1 MNLDNIRNFSIIAH
15 VDHGKST
22 LADRLLVKSK
32 IVNERKLVPQMLD
45 NMDIERERGITIKA
59 RTVRLDINWQGK
71 DYILNLIDTP
81 GHVDFSYEVSR
92 SLAACEGAILL
103 VDASQG
109 IEAQTLA
116 HGLLAIEQDLVLI
129 PVINK
134 VDLPTANVEGTKKE
148 IMDVFGFNEDEIIL
162 TSAKEGKGIDEV
174 ISAVIERIPAPKGD
188 VSEPLSALIF
198 DSHYDSYRGVVAYVR
213 VFEGEIKS
221 GINIRLHSTGKTFEV
236 QEIGYFRIGPEK
248 TDALRAGEVGY
259 VAANIKNIEDTR
271 VGDTIEE
278 EKRPAKKI
286 LKGFKP
292 PLSMVFCGLYPINT
306 DEYNLLKDAIMKLKL
321 NDASLIFEPE
331 TSAALGFGFRCG
343 FLGMLHM
350 EVTIERIKREFD
362 IDLIITPPS
371 VVFEAVKQNNEI
383 VKIHNPL
390 KMPDPGSIISLR
402 EPYVKVS
409 IFSPAEYIGAIME
422 LCSNKRGNY
431 IDMEY
436 LDVKRVIMRFEMPL
450 SEIILD
456 FFPLLKTKTRGYAS
470 LDYEFIGYRESDL
483 VRLDILVNREKV
495 DALSSIV
502 HRSKAQEI
510 GSKIVSSLKKLI
522 PRHMFEIPI
531 QAAVGSKIL
540 ARENIAAMKKNVLQ
554 KCYGGDIT
562 RKRKLLEK
570 QKEGKKKMKM
580 LGDVQIP
587 QEVFFEILK
596 SSSEQKN

>member
-1 MNLDNIRNFSIIAH
+1 MDNIRNFSIIAH

-22 LADRLLVKSK
+22 LADKILIKSK

-59 RTVRLDINWQGK
+59 RAVRLDINWNGK

-103 VDASQG
+103 VDATQG

-116 HGLLAIEQDLVLI
+116 HGLLAIDQNLILI

-134 VDLPTANVEGTKKE
+134 VDLPTADVERTKKE
-148 IMDVFGFNEDEIIL
+148 IIDVFGFSEEEIIL
-162 TSAKEGKGIDEV
+162 ASAKEGKGIDEI

-188 VSEPLSALIF
+188 IGEPLSALIF
-198 DSHYDSYRGVVAYVR
+198 DSHYDSYRGVVVYVR
-213 VFEGEIKS
+213 IFEGEVRSGMNIK
-221 GINIRLHSTGKTFEV
+221 LHSTGRTFEV
-236 QEIGYFRIGPEK
+236 QEVGFFRIEPEK
-248 TDALRAGEVGY
+248 ANFLRAGEVGY
-259 VAANIKNIEDTR
+259 IAANIKNIEDAR

-306 DEYNLLKDAIMKLKL
+306 DEYNILKDAIMKLKL
-321 NDASLIFEPE
+321 NDASLVFEPE

-350 EVTIERIKREFD
+350 EVTIERLKREFG

-371 VVFEAVKQNNEI
+371 VVFEAVKSNKEI

-390 KMPDPGSIISLR
+390 KMPDPGTIISLR

-409 IFSPAEYIGAIME
+409 IFSPSEYIGAIME

-436 LDVKRVIMRFEMPL
+436 LDTKRVIIRFEMPL

-456 FFPLLKTKTRGYAS
+456 FFSLLKTKTKGYAS
-470 LDYEFIGYRESDL
+470 LDYDFIGYRESDL
-483 VRLDILVNREKV
+483 VRLDILVNKEKV

-510 GSKIVSSLKKLI
+510 GSKIVSSLKRLI

-596 SSSEQKN
+596 NSSTS

>member
-1 MNLDNIRNFSIIAH
+1 LDNIRNFSIIAH

-22 LADRLLVKSK
+22 LADRILVKSNM
-32 IVNERKLVPQMLD
+32 VTERKLVPQMLD

-59 RTVRLDINWQGK
+59 RAVRLDINWKGK

-103 VDASQG
+103 VDATQG

-116 HGLLAIEQDLVLI
+116 HGLLAMDQDLVLI

-134 VDLPTANVEGTKKE
+134 IELPTADVEGTKKE
-148 IMDVFGFNEDEIIL
+148 LLDVFGFSEDEIIL
-162 TSAKEGKGIDEV
+162 ASAKEGTGVDEI
-174 ISAVIERIPAPKGD
+174 ISAVIDRIPPPKGD
-188 VSEPLSALIF
+188 AKEPLSALIF

-213 VFEGEIKS
+213 VFDGEIRNDME
-221 GINIRLHSTGKTFEV
+221 INFHSTKKTFEI
-236 QEIGYFRIGPEK
+236 QEIGFFRMQPEK
-248 TDALRAGEVGY
+248 TDILKAGEVGY
-259 VAANIKNIEDTR
+259 IAANIKNIEDAR
-271 VGDTIEE
+271 VGDTIKD
-278 EKRPAKKI
+278 EKRPTKRV
-286 LKGFKP
+286 LKGFKA

-306 DEYNLLKDAIMKLKL
+306 DEYALLKDAIMKLKL
-321 NDASLIFEPE
+321 NDASLVYEPE
-331 TSAALGFGFRCG
+331 TSIALGFGFRCG

-350 EVTIERIKREFD
+350 EVVIERIKREFN

-371 VVFEAVKQNNEI
+371 VVFEAIKQNKE
-383 VKIHNPL
+383 VLKIHNPL
-390 KMPDPGSIISLR
+390 KMPDPGTIVSIK
-402 EPYVKVS
+402 EPYVKIS
-409 IFSPAEYIGAIME
+409 IFSPAEHIGAIME
-422 LCSNKRGNY
+422 LCTNKRGSY

-436 LDVKRVIMRFEMPL
+436 LEAKRVIMRFEMPL
-450 SEIILD
+450 SEVILD
-456 FFPLLKTKTRGYAS
+456 FFPLLKTRTRGYAS
-470 LDYEFIGYRESDL
+470 LDYEFIGYRDSDL
-483 VRLDILVNREKV
+483 VRLDILVNKDNV

-502 HRSKAQEI
+502 HRSKAQEV
-510 GSKIVSSLKKLI
+510 GTKIVSSLRRLI

-531 QAAVGSKIL
+531 QAAVGSRIL

-580 LGDVQIP
+580 IGDVQIP
-587 QEVFFEILK
+587 QEVFFEMLK
-596 SSSEQKN
+596 SSGEK

>member
-1 MNLDNIRNFSIIAH
+1 LDNIRNFSIIAH
-15 VDHGKST
+15 VDRGKST
-22 LADRLLVKSK
+22 LADKILIKSK

-59 RTVRLDINWQGK
+59 RAVRLDINWNGK

-103 VDASQG
+103 VDATQG

-116 HGLLAIEQDLVLI
+116 HGLLAIDQNLILI

-134 VDLPTANVEGTKKE
+134 VDLPTADVERTKKE
-148 IMDVFGFNEDEIIL
+148 IIDVFGFSEEEIIL
-162 TSAKEGKGIDEV
+162 ASAKEGKGIDEI

-188 VSEPLSALIF
+188 IGEPLSALIF
-198 DSHYDSYRGVVAYVR
+198 DSHYDSYRGVVVYVR
-213 VFEGEIKS
+213 IFEGEVRSGMNIK
-221 GINIRLHSTGKTFEV
+221 LHSTGRTFEV
-236 QEIGYFRIGPEK
+236 QEVGFFRIEPEK
-248 TDALRAGEVGY
+248 ANFLRAGEVGY
-259 VAANIKNIEDTR
+259 IAANIKNIEDAR

-306 DEYNLLKDAIMKLKL
+306 DEYNILKDAIMKLKL
-321 NDASLIFEPE
+321 NDASLVFEPE

-350 EVTIERIKREFD
+350 EVTIERLKREFG

-371 VVFEAVKQNNEI
+371 VVFEAVKSNKEI

-390 KMPDPGSIISLR
+390 KMPDPGTIISLR

-409 IFSPAEYIGAIME
+409 IFSPSEYIGAIME

-436 LDVKRVIMRFEMPL
+436 LDTKRVIIRFEMPL

-456 FFPLLKTKTRGYAS
+456 FFSLLKTKTKGYAS
-470 LDYEFIGYRESDL
+470 LDYDLIGYRESDL
-483 VRLDILVNREKV
+483 VRLDILVNKEKV

-510 GSKIVSSLKKLI
+510 GSKIVSSLKRLI

-596 SSSEQKN
+596 NSSTT

>member
-1 MNLDNIRNFSIIAH
+1 LDNIRNFSIIAH

-22 LADRLLVKSK
+22 LADRILVKSNM
-32 IVNERKLVPQMLD
+32 VTERKLVPQMLD

-59 RTVRLDINWQGK
+59 RAVRLDINWKGK

-103 VDASQG
+103 VDATQG

-116 HGLLAIEQDLVLI
+116 HGLLAMDQDLVLI

-134 VDLPTANVEGTKKE
+134 IELPTADVEGTKKE
-148 IMDVFGFNEDEIIL
+148 LMDVFGFSEDEIIL
-162 TSAKEGKGIDEV
+162 ASAKEGTGVDEI
-174 ISAVIERIPAPKGD
+174 ISAVIDRIPPPKGD
-188 VSEPLSALIF
+188 AKEPLSALIF

-213 VFEGEIKS
+213 VFDGEIRN
-221 GINIRLHSTGKTFEV
+221 GMDINFHSTKKTFEI
-236 QEIGYFRIGPEK
+236 QEIGFFRMQPEK
-248 TDALRAGEVGY
+248 TDILRAGEVGY
-259 VAANIKNIEDTR
+259 IAANIKNIEDAR
-271 VGDTIEE
+271 VGDTIKD
-278 EKRPAKKI
+278 EKRPTKRV
-286 LKGFKP
+286 LKGFKD

-306 DEYNLLKDAIMKLKL
+306 DEYALLKDAIMKLKL
-321 NDASLIFEPE
+321 NDASLVYEPE
-331 TSAALGFGFRCG
+331 TSIALGFGFRCG

-350 EVTIERIKREFD
+350 EVAIERIKREFN

-371 VVFEAVKQNNEI
+371 VVFEAIKQNKE
-383 VKIHNPL
+383 VLKIHNPL
-390 KMPDPGSIISLR
+390 KMPDPGTIVSIK
-402 EPYVKVS
+402 EPYVKIS
-409 IFSPAEYIGAIME
+409 IFSPAEHIGAIME
-422 LCSNKRGNY
+422 LCTNKRGSY

-436 LDVKRVIMRFEMPL
+436 LEAKRVIMRFEMPL
-450 SEIILD
+450 SEVILD
-456 FFPLLKTKTRGYAS
+456 FFPLLKTRTRGYAS
-470 LDYEFIGYRESDL
+470 LDYEFIGYRDSDL
-483 VRLDILVNREKV
+483 VRLDILVNKDNV

-502 HRSKAQEI
+502 HRSKAQEV
-510 GSKIVSSLKKLI
+510 GTKIVSSLRRLI

-531 QAAVGSKIL
+531 QAAVGSRIL

-580 LGDVQIP
+580 IGDVQIP
-587 QEVFFEILK
+587 QEVFFEMLK
-596 SSSEQKN
+596 SSGEK

>member
-1 MNLDNIRNFSIIAH
+1 MDNIRNFSIIAH

-321 NDASLIFEPE
+321 NDASLVFEPE

>member
-1 MNLDNIRNFSIIAH
+1 LDNIRNFSIIAH

-22 LADRLLVKSK
+22 LADKILIKSK

-59 RTVRLDINWQGK
+59 RAVRLDINWNGK

-103 VDASQG
+103 VDATQG

-116 HGLLAIEQDLVLI
+116 HGLLAIDQNLILI

-134 VDLPTANVEGTKKE
+134 VDLPTADVERTKKE
-148 IMDVFGFNEDEIIL
+148 IIDVFGFSEEEIIL
-162 TSAKEGKGIDEV
+162 ASAKEGKGIDEI

-188 VSEPLSALIF
+188 IGEPLSALIF
-198 DSHYDSYRGVVAYVR
+198 DSHYDSYRGVVVYVR
-213 VFEGEIKS
+213 IFEGEVRSGMNIK
-221 GINIRLHSTGKTFEV
+221 LHSTGRTFEV
-236 QEIGYFRIGPEK
+236 QEVGFFRIEPEK
-248 TDALRAGEVGY
+248 ANFLRAGEVGY
-259 VAANIKNIEDTR
+259 IAANIKNIEDAR

-306 DEYNLLKDAIMKLKL
+306 DEYNILKDAIMKLKL
-321 NDASLIFEPE
+321 NDASLVFEPE

-350 EVTIERIKREFD
+350 EVTIERLKREFG

-371 VVFEAVKQNNEI
+371 VVFEAVKSNKEI

-390 KMPDPGSIISLR
+390 KMPDPGTIISLR

-409 IFSPAEYIGAIME
+409 IFSPSEYIGAIME

-431 IDMEY
+431 IEMEY
-436 LDVKRVIMRFEMPL
+436 LDTKRVIIRFEMPL

-456 FFPLLKTKTRGYAS
+456 FFSLLKTKTKGYAS
-470 LDYEFIGYRESDL
+470 LDYDFIGYRESDL
-483 VRLDILVNREKV
+483 VRLDILVNKEKV

-510 GSKIVSSLKKLI
+510 GSKIVSSLKRLI

-596 SSSEQKN
+596 NSSTS

>member
-1 MNLDNIRNFSIIAH
+1 MDNIRNFSIIAH

-22 LADRLLVKSK
+22 LADRILVKSK

-59 RTVRLDINWQGK
+59 RTVRLDINWNGK

-103 VDASQG
+103 VDATQG

-134 VDLPTANVEGTKKE
+134 VDLPTADVGGTKKE
-148 IMDVFGFNEDEIIL
+148 IIDVFGFSEEEIIL
-162 TSAKEGKGIDEV
+162 ASAKEGKGIDEI
-174 ISAVIERIPAPKGD
+174 ISAVIERIPAPKGNAE
-188 VSEPLSALIF
+188 EPLSALIF

-213 VFEGEIKS
+213 VFEGEIKK
-221 GINIRLHSTGKTFEV
+221 GINIKLHSTGKIFEV
-236 QEIGYFRIGPEK
+236 QEIGYFRIEPEK
-248 TDALRAGEVGY
+248 TDTLRAGEVGY
-259 VAANIKNIEDTR
+259 VAANIKNIEDAR

-278 EKRPAKKI
+278 DKRPTKRI

-321 NDASLIFEPE
+321 NDASLVFEPE

-390 KMPDPGSIISLR
+390 KMPDPGTIVSLR

-510 GSKIVSSLKKLI
+510 GSKIVSSLKRLI

-596 SSSEQKN
+596 NSSEQKN

>member
-1 MNLDNIRNFSIIAH
+1 LDNIRNFSIIAH

-22 LADRLLVKSK
+22 LADKILIKSK

-59 RTVRLDINWQGK
+59 RAVRLDINWNGK

-103 VDASQG
+103 VDATQG

-116 HGLLAIEQDLVLI
+116 HGLLAIDQNLILI

-134 VDLPTANVEGTKKE
+134 VDLPTADVERTKKE
-148 IMDVFGFNEDEIIL
+148 IIDVFGFSEEEIIL
-162 TSAKEGKGIDEV
+162 ASAKEGKGIDEI

-188 VSEPLSALIF
+188 IGEPLSALIF
-198 DSHYDSYRGVVAYVR
+198 DSHYDSYRGVVVYVR
-213 VFEGEIKS
+213 IFEGEVRSGMNIK
-221 GINIRLHSTGKTFEV
+221 LHSTGRTFEV
-236 QEIGYFRIGPEK
+236 QEVGFFRIEPEK
-248 TDALRAGEVGY
+248 ANFLRAGEVGY
-259 VAANIKNIEDTR
+259 IAANIKNIEDAR

-306 DEYNLLKDAIMKLKL
+306 DEYNILKDAIMKLKL
-321 NDASLIFEPE
+321 NDASLVFEPE

-350 EVTIERIKREFD
+350 EVTIERLKREFG

-371 VVFEAVKQNNEI
+371 VVFEAVKSNKEI

-390 KMPDPGSIISLR
+390 KMPDPGTIISLR

-409 IFSPAEYIGAIME
+409 IFSPSEYIGAIME

-436 LDVKRVIMRFEMPL
+436 LDTKRVIIRFEMPL

-456 FFPLLKTKTRGYAS
+456 FFSLLKTKTKGYAS
-470 LDYEFIGYRESDL
+470 LDYDFIGYRESDL
-483 VRLDILVNREKV
+483 VRLDILVNKEKV

-510 GSKIVSSLKKLI
+510 GSKIVSSLKRLI

-596 SSSEQKN
+596 NSSTS

>member
-1 MNLDNIRNFSIIAH
+1 MDNIRNFSIIAH

-22 LADRLLVKSK
+22 LADRILVKSH
-32 IVNERKLVPQMLD
+32 VVSERKLVPQMLD

-59 RTVRLDINWQGK
+59 RAVRLDINWEGK

-103 VDASQG
+103 VDATQG

-116 HGLLAIEQDLVLI
+116 HGLLAMDQDLVLI
-129 PVINK
+129 PVVNK
-134 VDLPTANVEGTKKE
+134 IELPTADVEGTKKE
-148 IMDVFGFNEDEIIL
+148 LIDVFGFNEDEIIL
-162 TSAKEGKGIDEV
+162 ASAKEGTGVDEI
-174 ISAVIERIPAPKGD
+174 ISAVIDRIPPPKGE
-188 VSEPLSALIF
+188 SAEPLSALIF

-213 VFEGEIKS
+213 VFDGEIRNGMDIKF
-221 GINIRLHSTGKTFEV
+221 HSTKKTFEI
-236 QEIGYFRIGPEK
+236 QEIGFFRMQPEK
-248 TDALRAGEVGY
+248 TDILRAGEVGY
-259 VAANIKNIEDTR
+259 IAANIKNIEDAR
-271 VGDTIEE
+271 VGDTIED
-278 EKRPAKKI
+278 EKRPTKRV
-286 LKGFKP
+286 LKGFKD

-306 DEYNLLKDAIMKLKL
+306 DEYALLKDAIMKLKL
-321 NDASLIFEPE
+321 NDASLVYEPE
-331 TSAALGFGFRCG
+331 TSIALGFGFRCG

-350 EVTIERIKREFD
+350 EVAIERIKREFN

-371 VVFEAVKQNNEI
+371 VVFEAIKQNGE
-383 VKIHNPL
+383 VLTIHNPL
-390 KMPDPGSIISLR
+390 KMPDPGTIISIK

-409 IFSPAEYIGAIME
+409 IFSPAEHIGAIME
-422 LCSNKRGNY
+422 LCTNKRGSY

-436 LDVKRVIMRFEMPL
+436 LEAKRVIMRFEMPL
-450 SEIILD
+450 SEVILD
-456 FFPLLKTKTRGYAS
+456 FFPLLKTRTRGYAS
-470 LDYEFIGYRESDL
+470 LDYEFIGYRDSDL
-483 VRLDILVNREKV
+483 VRLDILVNKDNV

-502 HRSKAQEI
+502 HRSKAQEV
-510 GSKIVSSLKKLI
+510 GTKVVSSLRRLI

-531 QAAVGSKIL
+531 QAAVGSRIL

-580 LGDVQIP
+580 IGDVQIP
-587 QEVFFEILK
+587 QEVFFEMLK
-596 SSSEQKN
+596 SSGDQKK